1 MTMPPAQPLWQQGE
15 LERGTGGSMDKNE
28 LQAAAEVLLS
38 RLAQVKPGEVVV
50 ITADML
56 VDPALVEAIS
66 AAATKYEAR
75 RLTVW
80 MDTPAGVGESADA
93 DLPAEA
99 LKALLRTADV
109 WIELNNHWL
118 LYSGIYYDALKNNKK
133 LRHIELTGSDCR
145 TLVECVG
152 KVDYEAM
159 TAFTLLLRDKIR
171 AAHEMRMTSLLGE
184 DIRFCNQTEQPVSA
198 KLGIADKPGTHL
210 FVGQIGWLPEP
221 ESINGKIVFDGAIAP
236 DIGILNTPIEVMIE
250 KGRITSICGGSEAA
264 AFEAWLKGFDHP
276 QMLGVAHTGIGFN
289 PGAAVVGSILEDQR
303 VWGSTT
309 WGFGS
314 IGAGLL
320 PPAGVKAPAHSDAVC
335 LNTTLE
341 VDGVL
346 WMKDGQFVEP
356 ELAPLAAKLL
366 ASR

>member
-1 MTMPPAQPLWQQGE
+1 MDNKE
-15 LERGTGGSMDKNE
+15 LRF
-28 LQAAAEVLLS
+28 AADVLLG
-38 RLAQVKPGEVVV
+38 RLAQTQPGETVV

-66 AAATKYEAR
+66 AAAAAAGGK

-93 DLPAEA
+93 DLPDAA
-99 LKALLRTADV
+99 LKALLHTADI

-118 LYSGIYYDALKNNKK
+118 LYSGVYYDALKNNKK
-133 LRHIELTGSDCR
+133 LRHIELTGADCR

-159 TAFTLLLRDKIR
+159 TEFTLLLRDKIK
-171 AAHEMRMTSLLGE
+171 AAKEMRMTSRLGE
-184 DIRFCNQTEQPVSA
+184 DVRFCNQAAQPVSA
-198 KLGIADKPGTHL
+198 KLGMADKPGTHL

-221 ESINGKIVFDGAIAP
+221 ESINGRIVFDGAIAP
-236 DIGILNTPIEVMIE
+236 DIGVLETPVEMIVE
-250 KGRITSICGGSEAA
+250 KGRVVSIRGGREAA
-264 AFEAWLKGFDHP
+264 AFDAWLKSFNHP

-335 LNTTLE
+335 LKTTLE
-341 VDGVL
+341 VDGAL
-346 WMKDGQFVEP
+346 WMRDGEFVEP
-356 ELAPLAAKLL
+356 ELAPLARRLKGC
-366 ASR
+366 